1 MIKKAKSHEDRLDS
15 LKFLQKLIF
24 QMEGQREENPEYIVR
39 NIELLDKII
48 EILNKFKKNLIE
60 RIPTS

>member
-1 MIKKAKSHEDRLDS
+1 MIKTAKSHEDRLDS

>member
-24 QMEGQREENPEYIVR
+24 QMEGQREENPE
-39 NIELLDKII
+39 
-48 EILNKFKKNLIE
+48 
-60 RIPTS
+60 